1 MTATA
6 VRPYPYPM
14 VGASTVRS
22 TTGPAW
28 TRAEYAKLCEH
39 LRERRKALGWS
50 LPTLAEMVGV
60 RPPTLGSWER
70 GDRTPSVPSFI
81 TWARVLGYE
90 LEIVPTGYTRQFD
103 PDQVQRLV
111 DAATATYTEALA
123 VVDHDQ
129 LAA

>member
-6 VRPYPYPM
+6 VRPHPYQM
-14 VGASTVRS
+14 VGAST
-22 TTGPAW
+22 TGSIGA
-28 TRAEYAKLCEH
+28 RAAYETLCEH
-39 LRERRKALGWS
+39 LRERRKARGWS
-50 LPTLAEMVGV
+50 LPTLAAMVGV
-60 RPPTLGSWER
+60 APPTLGSWER
-70 GDRTPSVPSFI
+70 GDRMPTMPSFI
-81 TWARVLGYE
+81 RWARVLGYE
-90 LEIVPTGYTRQFD
+90 LEMVPTGYTRQFD